1 MRVQKGA
8 NEKQEYQGS
17 VGLSNGAYDFDT
29 WVAEKQADTEIRRLS
44 VDDFLNNHNKMRV
57 QKGANEKQE
66 YQGSVGLSN
75 GAYAFDTWVAE
86 KQADTEIRR
95 LSFDDFLNNH

>member
-1 MRVQKGA
+1 MFKNSQIRSKKNKLNASIRRLSFDDFLNNHNKMRVQKGA

-44 VDDFLNNHNKMRV
+44 
-57 QKGANEKQE
+57 
-66 YQGSVGLSN
+66 
-75 GAYAFDTWVAE
+75 
-86 KQADTEIRR
+86 
-95 LSFDDFLNNH
+95 FDDFLNNH

>member
-1 MRVQKGA
+1 
-8 NEKQEYQGS
+8 
-17 VGLSNGAYDFDT
+17 
-29 WVAEKQADTEIRRLS
+29 
-44 VDDFLNNHNKMRV
+44 MRV